1 MIAILD
7 YKAGNQTSVLRA
19 CRVLGIDASVTEDS
33 YELLSADGI
42 IFPGVGAAGQAME
55 RLRSAGQDSVLK
67 EAVAGGIPLLG
78 ICLGCQILLERSEEN
93 DTETLGIL
101 PGVCR
106 RFREDMTDCGES
118 LKIPHMGWNRLT
130 IAKDSPLLRG
140 VGTGDAVYYVH
151 SYYPDP
157 GSDLGIAFTEY
168 GTRFPGVFGRDGLWA
183 VQFHPEKSGPVGL
196 RILKNFSEYC
206 VEAAR

>member
-19 CRVLGIDASVTEDS
+19 CRRLGIGACITDESAV
-33 YELLSADGI
+33 LLGADGI

-55 RLRSAGQDSVLK
+55 RLKSAGQDIVLR
-67 EAVAGGIPLLG
+67 EAAARGIPILG

-106 RFREDMTDCGES
+106 RFREDMTDGGERI
-118 LKIPHMGWNRLT
+118 KIPHMGWNRLEIT
-130 IAKDSPLLRG
+130 ADSPLLRG
-140 VGTGDAVYYVH
+140 VRTGDAVYYVH

-157 GSDLGIAFTEY
+157 AEGLALAWTEY
-168 GTRFPGVFGRDGLWA
+168 GTRFPGAFGRDGLWA

-196 RILKNFSEYC
+196 SILRNFSDYC
-206 VEAAR
+206 GRAAR